1 MLNITVP
8 DALQGL
14 TLKDYLR
21 RHAGISLSLWR
32 KIKNTG
38 SVSINGHPVLSFHA
52 LLQGGDIITLTWEQV
67 SALVAID
74 IPLTIEY
81 EDDYVLIVNKP
92 AGMLVHPT
100 SQQKSPSLANA
111 VIAYYHHQKLSSGFH
126 PVHRLDRN
134 TSGLILIAKYPHIQ
148 HMLSRNNMK
157 SIKRKY
163 LALANGHLS
172 DKNGFIDAPIGRS
185 PHSIIERT
193 VTPDGQP
200 ALTSYKVITAF
211 HGYSLLELELLTGR
225 THQIRVH
232 LSHIGHPLLGDD
244 LYGGSTDL
252 IKRQAL
258 HSHCLSFLHPVHNRP
273 VHISCPIPEDMSV
286 LLKQ

>member
-1 MLNITVP
+1 MLDITVP
-8 DALQGL
+8 ESLQGL
-14 TLKDYLR
+14 TLKDFLR

-38 SVSINGHPVLSFHA
+38 SVSINGYPVLSFHT
-52 LLQGGDIITLTWEQV
+52 LLQGGDIITLTWEQS
-67 SALVAID
+67 SALIAIA
-74 IPLTIEY
+74 IPLAIKY

-92 AGMLVHPT
+92 AGMLVHPI
-100 SQQKSPSLANA
+100 SQQQSPSLANA
-111 VIAYYHHQKLSSGFH
+111 VIAYYHYQKLSSGFH

-148 HMLSRNNMK
+148 HMLSLNNMK

-163 LALANGHLS
+163 LALVSGHLS
-172 DKNGFIDAPIGRS
+172 DKSGFIDAPIGRS
-185 PHSIIERT
+185 PRSIIERI
-193 VTPDGQP
+193 VTSAGKP
-200 ALTSYKVITAF
+200 ALTLYKVIATF
-211 HGYSLLELELLTGR
+211 PGYSLLELELLTGR

-244 LYGGSTDL
+244 LYGGPIDL

-258 HSHCLSFLHPVHNRP
+258 HSYCLSFQHPVQNQP
-273 VHISCPIPEDMSV
+273 VYISCPIPEDMSV
-286 LLKQ
+286 LTKQ